1 MTLALPVTASAS
13 QGSSGGSARSAP
25 ADTSH
30 PSHPATAQDYLHSKH
45 KKPSGSGFI
54 RNVDSTTG
62 SFTEPSIAV
71 NPANTNEIVVAAGF
85 GGWNGGNAPLFVSED
100 GGNTF
105 TRFNSIPPPPN
116 GTATNGCPCD
126 QAIDF
131 GRDGTLYG
139 TFLAFSS
146 SVSEVYS
153 GSTTDPTSAASWS
166 WFTTGGPATAQ
177 VTDINSGGTPHSV
190 DQPWLLVN
198 RDPTTA
204 AQDNTYVAYDDFNG
218 SPDMRVSVA
227 TGTQPPNFVRD
238 NKVGDSGGGVNP
250 GHRLANDPT
259 TGYMYDLWQQSP
271 GGGAG
276 GSQNINYRLNRSTDG
291 GQTWT
296 LNGSGTGIV
305 VANADSDQP
314 TKFGTVNALLG
325 GVDHAAVDPTTGD
338 VYVVY
343 GNRDS
348 GTGNNRL
355 SLARLQSDSTGNN
368 MNVTATTF
376 VTGQV
381 QAALPSVAVAN
392 NGTIG
397 ILYDT
402 FDGFS
407 STGLPIFTAHFAM
420 STDHGQTFSTQLLET
435 FLSPNKDN
443 GNARQRNLGDYQQVK
458 VVGRTFYGV
467 FTGNAAATGGSTSK
481 MDPIFFKVSA
491 GGPVIAVSGS
501 LDFGT
506 VARGTSQ
513 TRDLTIQNTGSE
525 NLLVNGVSMAS
536 GSDPAFS
543 VLSNPG
549 VPQTIPPGG
558 SVVYTVKFAPT
569 ASSADGLRTGS
580 VTIDSSDPI
589 TPTVS
594 VPVSGT
600 VGVPHAVL
608 SPGPLTFSAT
618 CSGTTSDLA
627 ETVTNTG
634 QADLTI
640 QTATVS
646 GPDAGDF
653 SVVNASALPVVV
665 HPGSSYALT
674 VRFSP
679 SSGGPKSAT
688 LTITTDDPVT
698 PTLTAA
704 LSGNGAT
711 SKIVAGSNSINFGGV
726 AVDDRTSPNSVSV
739 VLAVFNQSDCPLTVN
754 SLVAATAPDFTL
766 SGAPSTPTVI
776 SAHNELDLTLVF
788 NPSAPGARSGSFS
801 LASTDPATPVLN
813 VALAGTGLLPTI
825 GTSTNRIVFPP
836 TVVEPTAAG
845 LGGTTSNLTVT
856 NTGQA
861 ELIMDSQVTSG
872 TPFSVPGAASPPSRY
887 APNTGFNLPV
897 TFHPSGSPTSVTYNG
912 TLTLTDNGP
921 TTVSTQVQLCGE
933 AVGRGIRV
941 TVVNKAGTPYS
952 KVDKLQL
959 QPHGVTGGP
968 QNINLK
974 NLALVTRT
982 TCAQIRYQYD
992 NELLPATDTTNPR
1005 GSYYSLSVS
1014 VGNKSTNV
1022 VFTLGVAEF
1031 KTLTVTVG

>member
-1 MTLALPVTASAS
+1 MTLSLPVTASAGQS
-13 QGSSGGSARSAP
+13 ASGASARSSP
-25 ADTSH
+25 ADASH
-30 PSHPATAQDYLHSKH
+30 PTHPATAQDYLHSKH
-45 KKPSGSGFI
+45 KAPSGSGFI
-54 RNVDSTTG
+54 RNVDSSTG

-100 GGNTF
+100 GGSTF

-146 SVSEVYS
+146 TVSEIYS

-166 WFTTGGPATAQ
+166 WNAPGSPPTAQ
-177 VTDINSGGTPHSV
+177 VSSINSSGTPHSV

-204 AQDNTYVAYDDFNG
+204 AQDNTYTAYDDFNG
-218 SPDMRVSVA
+218 SPDMRVAVA

-238 NKVGDSGGGVNP
+238 NKVGDSGGGINP

-259 TGYMYDLWQQSP
+259 TGFMYDLWQQSP
-271 GGGAG
+271 GGGSG
-276 GSQNINYRLNRSTDG
+276 GSQSVNYRLNRSTDG

-381 QAALPSVAVAN
+381 QAALPSIAVAS

-420 STDHGQTFSTQLLET
+420 STDHGQSFATQTLET

-458 VVGRTFYGV
+458 VAGRTFYGV
-467 FTGNAAATGGSTSK
+467 FTGNAAATGGATSK
-481 MDPIFFKVSA
+481 MDPVFFKVSA

-501 LDFGT
+501 LAFGT

-513 TRDLTIQNTGSE
+513 TRDLTIQNTGNE
-525 NLLVNGVSMAS
+525 DLLVNGVSMAS

-558 SVVYTVKFAPT
+558 SVVFSVKFAPT
-569 ASSADGLRTGS
+569 ASSSDGLRTGN
-580 VTIDSSDPI
+580 VTISSSDPI
-589 TPTVS
+589 TPTVT

-600 VGVPHAVL
+600 VGVPTAVL

-618 CSGTTSDLA
+618 CSGTASDLT

-634 QADLTI
+634 QADLTV
-640 QTATVS
+640 QTASIS
-646 GPDAGDF
+646 GPDSGDF

-674 VRFSP
+674 VRFTP

-698 PTLTAA
+698 PTLTAS

-711 SKIVAGSNSINFGGV
+711 SKIVAGSNSLNFGGV
-726 AVDDRTSPNSVSV
+726 AVDDRTSPSTVSL

-754 SLVAATAPDFTL
+754 SLVAATAPEFTL
-766 SGAPSTPTVI
+766 SGPPTTPTVI
-776 SAHNELDLTLVF
+776 GAHNELDLTLVF
-788 NPSAPGARSGSFS
+788 NPSAAGARSGSFS
-801 LASTDPATPVLN
+801 LASTDPATPVLT

-872 TPFSVPGAASPPSRY
+872 VPFSVASATSPPSRY
-887 APNTGFNLPV
+887 SANTGFNLPV
-897 TFHPSGSPTSVTYNG
+897 TFHPSGSPTSTTYNG

-921 TTVSTQVQLCGE
+921 TAVSTVVQLCGE

-959 QPHGVTGGP
+959 QPHGVTGGS

-1005 GSYYSLSVS
+1005 GSYYALSVS

-1022 VFTLGVAEF
+1022 VFTLGIAEF
-1031 KTLTVTVG
+1031 KSLVVTVG